1 MIPLS
6 TQYSFH
12 DSFWTSTSQHDPLP
26 KFSQGLSVLHS
37 KLAQSMEENNTII
50 HYLSK
55 RIQAE
60 KQYAQYLDTIM
71 DDNNMMDDI
80 FERDLGASLKQCYQ
94 KVVITESKSSAE
106 VHLSRANNLITTAL
120 DPVERMAAKYTKIIT
135 ASKAAMTAF
144 IDQFNTQ
151 AHIAMDA
158 QQDYNSKCKK
168 LLANDPS
175 YRPTR
180 DAIVTL
186 ANKSWNRNDLV
197 VVLDRLQQTH
207 QPLLGQ
213 NILDEMMTRYDYCND
228 ASDSLNNET
237 ATHIHENAILA
248 CHDLLAQNWI
258 VAFTTTGTTD
268 TAEDNGS
275 ISTSSARQQITT
287 FTTATDTTYTV
298 IQHPQTNYG
307 HLNNSS
313 NSDLGSSA
321 EDLSST
327 SSAPS
332 SSSSLGFWSR
342 QRWTSSTPKQSDYQQ
357 LCQDMETAD
366 QFYRQAIHKAESLRM
381 EIEENLFMHFDEME
395 SLELERIQTL
405 KQAFISMA
413 AAFSNT
419 IPIYKDTYD
428 RMMLY
433 QETLQPDKDIQVIV
447 EQYRTSKFCPR
458 PILYENYFSGAVS
471 EQLFGTP
478 IENVVEVEKTQ
489 VPLLIVNG
497 LAVIESELPHL
508 HNEERKKIWTTP
520 LPLDLI
526 HNTRNELNRMNG
538 VSISQETLKKHN
550 ILLLASVLWLYLLEL
565 PDCLVTFELYDT
577 IKLLYG
583 NQNQQDNDCHLASL
597 GKLMTTLPSANY
609 ETLKILLH
617 HLKRVMEAADDS
629 SLIQALISRFTQIII
644 RPDLISAM
652 NRHDR
657 HPHRFVRDLLEHVD
671 IIFSKDVDQGQHSHQ
686 LRQQQ
691 RPAQPPESPS
701 SSLELHNKLP
711 SLDSSSM
718 ASTTSTSNR
727 YSDDLISPD
736 GQQQLLKDKGNG
748 HGISSIPA
756 PPVRRRSLM
765 SFVRRSSSTTTTTST
780 ATTTAHDTN
789 NASAAPSSGCGGSMT
804 AEVLPTRGAIHASTR
819 RPPIPMPSTS
829 TLFEDPE
836 EIDLVPTS
844 TSLLKTSTNH
854 DGAVSTKIAPGPEK
868 LLLQSRISSSTVD
881 DDDDHISLDSFF
893 L

>member
-1 MIPLS
+1 MIPLA

-12 DSFWTSTSQHDPLP
+12 DSFWTSTPQHEPLP

-60 KQYAQYLDTIM
+60 KQYAQYLDTIL
-71 DDNNMMDDI
+71 DDSNMMSDI
-80 FERDLGASLKQCYQ
+80 FEL
-94 KVVITESKSSAE
+94 VITESKSSAE
-106 VHLSRANNLITTAL
+106 AHLSRANNLITTAL

-135 ASKAAMTAF
+135 TSKAAMTTF
-144 IDQFNTQ
+144 IDQFDTQ
-151 AHIAMDA
+151 AQITMDA
-158 QQDYNSKCKK
+158 QQDYNIKCKR

-180 DAIVTL
+180 DETVTL

-197 VVLDRLQQTH
+197 VLLDRLQQNH

-213 NILDEMMTRYDYCND
+213 NILDEMMARYAYCND
-228 ASDSLNNET
+228 SSESLNNAT
-237 ATHIHENAILA
+237 AAHIRESATLA
-248 CHDLLAQNWI
+248 CQDLLAQNWI
-258 VAFTTTGTTD
+258 AAFTTAGTTN
-268 TAEDNGS
+268 TPEDNGGEQV
-275 ISTSSARQQITT
+275 AT
-287 FTTATDTTYTV
+287 FTTGENTTYTV
-298 IQHPQTNYG
+298 IQHTRTNYG
-307 HLNNSS
+307 HLNNAS

-321 EDLSST
+321 DDLSST
-327 SSAPS
+327 SSALS

-342 QRWTSSTPKQSDYQQ
+342 QRWTSLTPKQSNYQQ
-357 LCQDMETAD
+357 LCRDMETAD
-366 QFYRQAIHKAESLRM
+366 QHYKQAVHKAESLRM

-458 PILYENYFSGAVS
+458 PILYENYFSGVVS
-471 EQLFGTP
+471 EQLFGAP
-478 IENVVEVEKTQ
+478 IENVVEIEKTH

-538 VSISQETLKKHN
+538 VPISQETLKKHN

-609 ETLKILLH
+609 ETLKTLLY
-617 HLKRVMEAADDS
+617 HLKRVIEAANES
-629 SLIQALISRFTQIII
+629 SLIQVLISRFTQIII

-657 HPHRFVRDLLEHVD
+657 HPHRFVRDLLEHMD
-671 IIFSKDVDQGQHSHQ
+671 IIFSKEVDQGQHNHH

-691 RPAQPPESPS
+691 RPAQPPESPT

-718 ASTTSTSNR
+718 ASTTSTPNR
-727 YSDDLISPD
+727 YSDDLLSPD
-736 GQQQLLKDKGNG
+736 GQQNLLKEKSNG
-748 HGISSIPA
+748 HGIASITT

-765 SFVRRSSSTTTTTST
+765 SFVRRSSSTTTTTSSAT
-780 ATTTAHDTN
+780 ATHDTSYMS
-789 NASAAPSSGCGGSMT
+789 ASPSGCSGLISAAE
-804 AEVLPTRGAIHASTR
+804 ALPTRGAIHSSTR
-819 RPPIPMPSTS
+819 RPLIPMPSTS

-836 EIDLVPTS
+836 EIDMVPPGTLF
-844 TSLLKTSTNH
+844 TAPPPKMSTNH
-854 DGAVSTKIAPGPEK
+854 DNAASKKLAPELDK
-868 LLLQSRISSSTVD
+868 LLLQSRISSSTTD